1 MKFNFTIPSVPVIL
15 ALIFMILK
23 LCGVIAWSWFWVL
36 SPLFIPI
43 LICIGIFALVV
54 VLTILY
60 YICYELVMFINKKL
74 KKNNL
79 KN

>member
-1 MKFNFTIPSVPVIL
+1 MKINFTIPSVPVIL
-15 ALIFMILK
+15 ALIFMVLK

-43 LICIGIFALVV
+43 LLCIGIFVLAV

-60 YICYELVMFINKKL
+60 YTCYELFKRIMKICEKK
-74 KKNNL
+74 
-79 KN
+79 

>member
-1 MKFNFTIPSVPVIL
+1 MKINFTIPSVPVIL
-15 ALIFMILK
+15 ALIFMVLK

-43 LICIGIFALVV
+43 LLCIGIFVLAV

-60 YICYELVMFINKKL
+60 YTIYELIKFINKIFQ
-74 KKNNL
+74 KK
-79 KN
+79 

>member
-1 MKFNFTIPSVPVIL
+1 MKINFTIPSLPVIL
-15 ALIFMILK
+15 TLIFMVLK

-43 LICIGIFALVV
+43 LICIGIFVLAV

-60 YICYELVMFINKKL
+60 YTIYELIKFINKIFQ
-74 KKNNL
+74 KK
-79 KN
+79 